1 MSGIRKT
8 GSTTAPGAAF
18 GLARGREYL
27 EAADRG
33 GRGDSNGITPAAR
46 ELARA
51 LHAVDAVDEV
61 RAARVAALRAQIANG
76 TYNPDP
82 REVAKRLLERGSL

>member
-18 GLARGREYL
+18 GLGRGRDL
-27 EAADRG
+27 EAAEKG

-51 LHAVDAVDEV
+51 LHAVEAVDEV
-61 RAARVAALRAQIANG
+61 RAERVAALRAQIASG

-82 REVAKRLLERGSL
+82 REIARHLLERGGL